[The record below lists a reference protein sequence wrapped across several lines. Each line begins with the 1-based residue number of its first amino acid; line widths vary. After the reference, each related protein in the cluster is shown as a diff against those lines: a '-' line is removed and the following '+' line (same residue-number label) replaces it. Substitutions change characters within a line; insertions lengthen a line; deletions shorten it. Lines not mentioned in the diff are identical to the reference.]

1 MGLVSRNARLCSL
14 SLRGL
19 VSLCA
24 SPGSTVGLFSITET
38 FAPSRCPYP
47 YPPRSVAF
55 VMLGLARRGRS
66 LVVSLRDSPL
76 PGHVCTCPFR
86 TCPFLLQQSPFFR
99 QSFRIVFSLLCST
112 TRYTYVRVLLRLS
125 SSRVA
130 RSASRILDYRPLPTH
145 CCCNVLR
152 VLRYHVGRQ
161 RLLCKVTY
169 TRDGASQ
176 VLRAVVLFS
185 HRRRCQEPPP
195 PYGSQYGLLYCG

>member
-1 MGLVSRNARLCSL
+1 
-14 SLRGL
+14 
-19 VSLCA
+19 
-24 SPGSTVGLFSITET
+24 
-38 FAPSRCPYP
+38 
-47 YPPRSVAF
+47 
-55 VMLGLARRGRS
+55 MLGLARRGQS
-66 LVVSLRDSPL
+66 LVVSLRDSHL
-76 PGHVCTCPFR
+76 PGHVC
-86 TCPFLLQQSPFFR
+86 TCPFLLQQSPFSWH
-99 QSFRIVFSLLCST
+99 SFRIVFSLLCST
-112 TRYTYVRVLLRLS
+112 TCYTYVRVLLRFS

-161 RLLCKVTY
+161 RLLCKVTF

-195 PYGSQYGLLYCG
+195 HTDRSTDYCTADGFIHWSPMRRWMKL